1 MKSFPHFTQHDQMDC
16 GPTCLRMIA
25 AFYGKHYTLNE
36 MREISFITHLGVS
49 MLGISM
55 AAENLGFHTI
65 GVQISFWQLVKDS
78 HRRIEVGEN
87 LAGNCLVTKL
97 CHFKN

>member
-1 MKSFPHFTQHDQMDC
+1 MIVETLHKSR
-16 GPTCLRMIA
+16 LRI
-25 AFYGKHYTLNE
+25 N
-36 MREISFITHLGVS
+36 ISQSHV
-49 MLGISM
+49 
-55 AAENLGFHTI
+55 
-65 GVQISFWQLVKDS
+65 DS